1 MYAPDQTKPT
11 RRSLTA
17 TAISAVVLAS
27 IAVENAAADIDESI
41 ENALKFGQS
50 DERYGRATVDLNYRY
65 EYADTENTP
74 QKPANANTFR
84 LRLGYLTP
92 EFEGLQG
99 FVEYETLYAAQN
111 DYNGITSGNPGYQV
125 IADPADQ
132 HELNQLWL
140 SYKGI
145 PDTLIKGGRQRI
157 KLDDDRFIGNVGW
170 RQMEQTFDAVMV
182 TNTSVQ
188 DLTIKA
194 GYIGRVR
201 NILSLTDNMETPFV
215 NVNYNFGNLGNIT
228 SYGYWLHYIDDAAN
242 FGKSSQTYGVR
253 VLGSPPLNDKLT
265 LHYTAEYSYQADY
278 QNNPAGYAVDRY
290 NVMAGL
296 TAFGITAKGAM
307 EQLDGNGTSAF
318 QTPLGTNHAFQG
330 WADRFLVT
338 PADGIRDVNFTLASV
353 VADANL
359 MFVYHNFS
367 DDTGSTDYGDEYD
380 FLVTRNFGKHYSLL
394 AKYAYYDGDDNAPGA
409 LKNDTQKIW
418 LQGNISF

>member
-1 MYAPDQTKPT
+1 MTAPTLAKSKH
-11 RRSLTA
+11 RSFTA
-17 TAISAVVLAS
+17 TALSAAVLAS
-27 IAVENAAADIDESI
+27 TAAQNATAGFDETV

-50 DERYGRATVDLNYRY
+50 DGKYGQITLDLNYRY

-74 QKPANANTFR
+74 PRPANANTFR

-92 EFEGLQG
+92 EFHGLQG
-99 FVEYETLYAAQN
+99 FVEYEDLYAAQN
-111 DYNGITSGNPGYQV
+111 DYNGVTSGHSSYQV
-125 IADPADQ
+125 VADPADQ

-170 RQMEQTFDAVMV
+170 RQMEQTFDSVMV
-182 TNTSVQ
+182 TNNSIE
-188 DLTIKA
+188 DLTVIA

-201 NILSLTDNMETPFV
+201 TITSLTDNMETPFV
-215 NVNYNFGNLGNIT
+215 NVNYNIGNLGSII
-228 SYGYWLHYIDDAAN
+228 SYGYWLHYIDDSAN

-253 VLGSPPLNDKLT
+253 LLGSPKVNDTVT

-290 NVMAGL
+290 NLMAGA
-296 TAFGITAKGAM
+296 TVFGITAKGAM
-307 EQLDGNGTSAF
+307 EQLDGNGVSAF

-338 PADGIRDVNFTLASV
+338 PADGIRDVNFTLATV
-353 VADANL
+353 VAGTNM
-359 MFVYHNFS
+359 MFVYHNFN
-367 DDTGSTDYGDEYD
+367 DDTGNIDYGDEYD
-380 FLVTRNFGKHYSLL
+380 FLVTHKFGKHYSVL
-394 AKYAYYDGDDNAPGA
+394 AKYAYYDGDESAPGA